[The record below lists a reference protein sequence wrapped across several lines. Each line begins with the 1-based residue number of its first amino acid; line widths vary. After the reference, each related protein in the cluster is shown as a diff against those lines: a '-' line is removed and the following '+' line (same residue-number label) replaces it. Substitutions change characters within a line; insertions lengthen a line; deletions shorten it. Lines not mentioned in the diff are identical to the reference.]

1 MIIPRSFYGMLIAH
15 IGFAVCIVGITITS
29 QHSIDVHKRMKINDT
44 VEFADYKFYLK
55 DLKTLSGPNYKATE
69 AVVNVIKNEKLITTL
84 RSQKRMY
91 TVRNMP
97 MTEAGIDAGF
107 TRDIYMALGEP
118 LDDDSWSIRLY
129 HKPFVRWIWLGAILM
144 ALGGVLAI
152 TDRRY
157 RLEKITKASSISNEA
172 ISTIK

>member
-1 MIIPRSFYGMLIAH
+1 
-15 IGFAVCIVGITITS
+15 
-29 QHSIDVHKRMKINDT
+29 
-44 VEFADYKFYLK
+44 
-55 DLKTLSGPNYKATE
+55 
-69 AVVNVIKNEKLITTL
+69 
-84 RSQKRMY
+84 
-91 TVRNMP
+91 

-157 RLEKITKASSISNEA
+157 RLEKIAKKAPSISYEA

>member
-1 MIIPRSFYGMLIAH
+1 
-15 IGFAVCIVGITITS
+15 
-29 QHSIDVHKRMKINDT
+29 
-44 VEFADYKFYLK
+44 
-55 DLKTLSGPNYKATE
+55 
-69 AVVNVIKNEKLITTL
+69 
-84 RSQKRMY
+84 
-91 TVRNMP
+91 MP

-157 RLEKITKASSISNEA
+157 RLEKITKKAPSISNEA